1 MERELID
8 GVEDLGVIS
17 DINVTPFIDIM
28 LVLLII
34 FMVTAPLMLGGV
46 HINLPKS
53 GGDPMPRPENPMIV
67 SLDADNKVYLDKEEL
82 PTAGRHERFQ
92 QLATESAA
100 GEVFVRGDGE
110 VKYGRMMELMA
121 ELGQAGF
128 ARVTLVTD
136 IRPAARTINA
146 SSEATPDEATAQHP
160 PAPFANDG
168 QTSTTGAAAQV
179 PAPQQ

>member
-1 MERELID
+1 MERELIE
-8 GVEDLGVIS
+8 GVEDFGAIS

-46 HINLPKS
+46 HVNLPKS
-53 GGDPMPRPENPMIV
+53 GGDPMPRPENPAIV
-67 SLDADNKVYLDKEEL
+67 SLDAQNRIFLDKEEL
-82 PTAGRHERFQ
+82 PTVGRHERFQ
-92 QLATESAA
+92 QLARESST

-136 IRPAARTINA
+136 IRLGPQDVNQA
-146 SSEATPDEATAQHP
+146 SGQTP
-160 PAPFANDG
+160 PAPG
-168 QTSTTGAAAQV
+168 PEETV
-179 PAPQQ
+179 RP